1 MSHAGSHCLEVG
13 ASFIR
18 SAHPD
23 THRRRG
29 TLAVLPNKKPR
40 FCGASEGLFAFELLK
55 VLGWI
60 LLELRDAGLAANLD
74 RLALVDERSLFAHR
88 V

>member
-1 MSHAGSHCLEVG
+1 
-13 ASFIR
+13 
-18 SAHPD
+18 
-23 THRRRG
+23 
-29 TLAVLPNKKPR
+29 LPNKKPR